1 MKLLEWW
8 VSDPRPLKTANASAF
23 ISSFTNKVLASWF
36 SHSVQWGG
44 KGASLVA
51 QMVKNLLQCKI
62 PGFDPW
68 VRKISRRRKWQPS
81 LVFLPGESHGQ
92 RRLQATRQLNITKK
106 ITQNWVLRDTLDE
119 TGRHFENLLWKIENG
134 LRNVNWFI
142 RAKEVKPKKLYTTV
156 RRKEKGGDF
165 RL

>member
-92 RRLQATRQLNITKK
+92 WSLAGYSSWVERVRHNLPTKLPPVFLPGENPLDTEAWLATVIGVKK
-106 ITQNWVLRDTLDE
+106 NQIWLSD
-119 TGRHFENLLWKIENG
+119 
-134 LRNVNWFI
+134 
-142 RAKEVKPKKLYTTV
+142 
-156 RRKEKGGDF
+156 
-165 RL
+165 